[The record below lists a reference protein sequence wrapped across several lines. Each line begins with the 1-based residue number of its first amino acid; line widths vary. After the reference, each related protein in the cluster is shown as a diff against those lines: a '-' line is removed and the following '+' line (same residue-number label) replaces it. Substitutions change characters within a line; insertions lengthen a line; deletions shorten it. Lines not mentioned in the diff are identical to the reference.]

1 MIIFVLLIIIV
12 GTPMA
17 VYFQIDSKPSL
28 EKFMYFLKKV
38 FLE

>member
-17 VYFQIDSKPSL
+17 VYFQIDKAPSL
-28 EKFMYFLKKV
+28 EKFLDFLKWI
-38 FLE
+38 FLK